1 MSKVYMIICIVYDSW
16 TYIAFFL
23 LSHNYCIQ
31 IEVHLFFGSIARAL
45 WFLLECSMARAL
57 WFGSRWRAWTNNME
71 LTNSTDIKSRTM
83 FILKGSTKECE
94 KKLNLYAVFK
104 REGLC
109 CCGSSGWKWRY
120 FNGLYA
126 VLVLLKLL
134 P

>member
-1 MSKVYMIICIVYDSW
+1 MIICIVYDSW

-45 WFLLECSMARAL
+45 WF
-57 WFGSRWRAWTNNME
+57 GSRWRARTNNME